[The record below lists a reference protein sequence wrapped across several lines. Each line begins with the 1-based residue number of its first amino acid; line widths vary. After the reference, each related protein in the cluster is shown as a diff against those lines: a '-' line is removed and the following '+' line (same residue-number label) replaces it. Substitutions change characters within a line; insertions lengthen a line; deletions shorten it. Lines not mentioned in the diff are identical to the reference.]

1 MKRSRIVDRARLYLG
16 YSESNGKHKQII
28 DYYNNQKNLPR
39 GYKMKY
45 TDSWCACF
53 VSVVAMKEKATDI
66 IPTECS
72 CQQMI
77 ERFKKL
83 GEWHENEKY
92 TPKPGDIIFYD
103 WDDNGIGDCKGFAD
117 HVGIVERVNFGTIVA
132 IEGNKSNKVARRYIE
147 NNSRY
152 IRGYGLPKYEE
163 EEKKV
168 YKEKETSKQK
178 KEVREIAKEVING
191 KWGNGQ
197 ARIDALKKA
206 GYSPEEIQKEVNK
219 ILQ

>member
-16 YSESNGKHKQII
+16 YSEENGKHKQII

-92 TPKPGDIIFYD
+92 TPKAGDIIFYD
-103 WDDNGIGDCKGFAD
+103 WDDNGTGDCKGFAD
-117 HVGIVERVNFGTIVA
+117 HVGIVERVNFGTIVV

-152 IRGYGLPKYEE
+152 IRGYGLPRYE

-168 YKEKETSKQK
+168 FKEKETSKQK

-197 ARIDALKKA
+197 ARKDALKKA
-206 GYSPEEIQKEVNK
+206 GYNPEEIQKEVNK
-219 ILQ
+219 ILL